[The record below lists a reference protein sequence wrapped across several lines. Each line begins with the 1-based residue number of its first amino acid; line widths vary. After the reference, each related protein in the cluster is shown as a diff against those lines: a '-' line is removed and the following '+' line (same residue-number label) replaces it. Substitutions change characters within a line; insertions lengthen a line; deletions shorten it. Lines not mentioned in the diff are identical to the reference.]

1 MKNTTYKGFKN
12 IEFEHLSLTYK
23 DIMENEIYFNEIL
36 RTNEEFITLLFD
48 DVDLCKAINKKLEL
62 KDFAKYKEYFV
73 PQNVDI
79 TQTGKLRD
87 SFKSTLNN
95 LDLSDNVD
103 DSPFFFPL
111 NYSLIELSK
120 EICQTDKPNKK

>member
-1 MKNTTYKGFKN
+1 MQNCNYKGFEN
-12 IEFEHLSLTYK
+12 FDLERLNLTYN
-23 DIMENEIYFNEIL
+23 DILENDDYFNEIIK
-36 RTNEEFITLLFD
+36 TNANYFTMLFD
-48 DVDLCKAINKKLEL
+48 DLKLCEAINKKLQL
-62 KDFAKYKEYFV
+62 KDFAKYKEYFI
-73 PQNVDI
+73 PKNEDI

-95 LDLSDNVD
+95 LDLSDRID

-120 EICQTDKPNKK
+120 AISLVYKKQ